1 MARGLKSLSRTGLD
15 SGTRFAQARH
25 LFSRLSNLADVL
37 PVPSDRS
44 LYHLLMSP
52 NRDPQAWLRDAD
64 EPPTQ
69 FDDASIWENLPEPL
83 QQMTYLDFVT
93 YLPDD
98 VLVKVDRAAMSAGLE
113 TRVPLLDHR
122 IIEFAWHLPTA
133 LKQKRGQGK
142 WLLRRILHQYVPPAL
157 VERRKKGFAAPIA
170 EWLRGP
176 MREWAEQLLGETR
189 LQQEGFFDAREVR
202 RRWQEHL
209 AQKRDWSPG
218 LWHVLMFQSWLEEQ
232 ASNEPRVEAA
242 AARAHE
248 ACTF

>member
-1 MARGLKSLSRTGLD
+1 
-15 SGTRFAQARH
+15 
-25 LFSRLSNLADVL
+25 
-37 PVPSDRS
+37 
-44 LYHLLMSP
+44 
-52 NRDPQAWLRDAD
+52 
-64 EPPTQ
+64 
-69 FDDASIWENLPEPL
+69 
-83 QQMTYLDFVT
+83 MTYLDFVT

-98 VLVKVDRAAMSAGLE
+98 ILVKVDRAAMSASLE

-142 WLLRRILHQYVPPAL
+142 WLLRRILHKYVPPAL
-157 VERRKKGFAAPIA
+157 VERRKRGFAAPIA

-176 MREWAEQLLGETR
+176 TREWAEQLLGETR
-189 LQQEGFFDAREVR
+189 LQQEGFFDAREVQ

-209 AQKRDWSPG
+209 AQKRDWSSG

-232 ASNEPRVEAA
+232 ASNEPRVESA

-248 ACTF
+248 SCTF